1 MAADRTS
8 KASSSPA
15 TAAAALALLRTYAKP
30 ERAASNARFFQT
42 GEGGYAEG
50 DRFLGVTVPQV
61 RAVEKIAV
69 LPLAEIE
76 TLVRSEWHEA
86 RLLAVLLYVKTFRAK
101 KAKHESEAEVE
112 ARRKAVYESYLAHTA
127 RIDNWD
133 LVDSSAEH
141 VVGGYLA
148 ERSRAPLRK
157 LARSRSLW
165 ERRIAM
171 LATFHFLKRGEAE
184 DTLAIATLLLRDEH
198 DLIHKAV
205 GWMLR
210 ELGKRV
216 SEAELRAFL
225 DAHAAEMP
233 RTMLRY
239 AIERFAP
246 EERARYLAIPRAP
259 GSARRA
265 PRSRV
270 TSR

>member
-1 MAADRTS
+1 MT
-8 KASSSPA
+8 KPSSNPC
-15 TAAAALALLRTYAKP
+15 TAASALASLRGHADPK
-30 ERAASNARFFQT
+30 RAASNARFFQT
-42 GEGGYAEG
+42 GAGGYAEG

-61 RAVEKIAV
+61 RAVEKVAT
-69 LPLAEIE
+69 LPLDEIE
-76 TLVRSEWHEA
+76 ALVRSEWHEA
-86 RLLAVLLYVKTFRAK
+86 RLLAVLLYAKTFRAK
-101 KAKHESEAEVE
+101 KAKHESDADVE
-112 ARRKAVYESYLAHTA
+112 ARRKAVYESYLAHTSH
-127 RIDNWD
+127 IDNWD

-157 LARSRSLW
+157 LARSHSLW

-171 LATFHFLKRGEAE
+171 LATFHLLKRGEAE
-184 DTLAIATLLLRDEH
+184 DTLAIATLLLHDEH

-239 AIERFAP
+239 GIERFPA
-246 EERARYLAIPRAP
+246 EERARYLAVPRVARP
-259 GSARRA
+259 RRA
-265 PRSRV
+265 RPKTAV
-270 TSR
+270 